1 MKAVSGLLKLVSTQ
15 YISVNFPKTVSAKP
29 VALLDHKVPHT
40 TSSSIDT
47 KGLIRALKS
56 LFRPLK
62 ILTFPGTGNK
72 ERKAMKYSGKA

>member
-1 MKAVSGLLKLVSTQ
+1 MKAVSGLLKIVSTQ
-15 YISVNFPKTVSAKP
+15 YISVNFPKIVSAKP

-47 KGLIRALKS
+47 KGLIRS

-72 ERKAMKYSGKA
+72 ERKAMKYPGKA